1 MFNVVS
7 WGQTGVHTGPQQCIP
22 QTPQAFNMVANLNV
36 ILGGYDGVYGSII
49 LGGCS
54 ERTLQTIQGFVHDYG
69 GLLGARWMLG
79 SQLLPLARTRFD
91 LAQIGTFEAGLFP
104 EVRSSHHILQALPI

>member
-1 MFNVVS
+1 MFEVYFPFVQRCVLGS
-7 WGQTGVHTGPQQCIP
+7 DRVHTGPQQCIP

-54 ERTLQTIQGFVHDYG
+54 ERTLQTIQGY
-69 GLLGARWMLG
+69 MI
-79 SQLLPLARTRFD
+79 T
-91 LAQIGTFEAGLFP
+91 
-104 EVRSSHHILQALPI
+104 EVC